1 MMTGGST
8 GPAVTVMVTSTVAE
22 ANARSLASTVTAYS
36 SFIAAA
42 NVTPMPTVIWPSLS
56 MSKEDAS
63 APERR

>member
-1 MMTGGST
+1 MMMIGRT

-22 ANARSLASTVTAYS
+22 APSGSLASTMTAYS
-36 SFIAAA
+36 SFIAAS